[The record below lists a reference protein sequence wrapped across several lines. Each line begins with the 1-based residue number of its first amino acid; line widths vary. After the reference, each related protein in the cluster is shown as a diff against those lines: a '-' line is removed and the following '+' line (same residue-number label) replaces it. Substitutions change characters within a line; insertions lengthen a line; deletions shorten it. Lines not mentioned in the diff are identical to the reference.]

1 VGVQPHPL
9 ASVCR
14 HRQVS
19 YAAPEGVVSTTATPR
34 RRRMLAAL
42 LARLHR
48 WFDRHP
54 SAGDHLVAAVTA
66 LLVVAELTSGR
77 LVSYETAVAPTSEEV
92 VVSLALVAPLAF
104 GPRAPVAV
112 FATVMATCLVQLAV
126 TEHVLVADLA
136 PLVALYYLIVHGPS
150 RVAPIGLG
158 VALVGGAV
166 MSARASFPGP
176 LDGFVLGTV
185 VLSAEVLLAALLA
198 DRRVSRRARLAAL
211 EVERDQQAE
220 IGAAR
225 ERARIARELHDVVA
239 HSLAVMVAQADGGR
253 YAAPEDPDAAS
264 RALAQIAATGR
275 DALAQMRRLL
285 GVLRAD
291 AESADLPGLVR
302 RLAGAGLPV
311 ELAVE
316 GPARALPAELESC
329 IHRVAQEALTNVLKH
344 ADSPRRVEVV
354 LCYRDAEVELTVRD
368 DGRGIAAGDGRGHG
382 VAGMRER
389 VALHS
394 GTLHVG
400 PRAGGG
406 YEVRARLPAPAGD
419 VAALRA

>member
-1 VGVQPHPL
+1 
-9 ASVCR
+9 
-14 HRQVS
+14 
-19 YAAPEGVVSTTATPR
+19 
-34 RRRMLAAL
+34 MLGLL

-54 SAGDHLVAAVTA
+54 FAGDRLVAAVTG
-66 LLVVAELTSGR
+66 LLVAGELISGR
-77 LVSYETAVAPTSEEV
+77 LVSYDTSVAPTTEEV
-92 VVSLALVAPLAF
+92 LVSLALVAPLPF

-112 FATVMATCLVQLAV
+112 FATVMATCLVQLAL

-150 RVAPIGLG
+150 RLKPIGLA
-158 VALVGGAV
+158 VALVGGVV
-166 MSARASFPGP
+166 MSVRASFPGV
-176 LDGFVLGTV
+176 LDGFVLGAAVIT
-185 VLSAEVLLAALLA
+185 AYVLLAALLA
-198 DRRVSRRARLAAL
+198 DRRVNRRARLAAL

-239 HSLAVMVAQADGGR
+239 HSLAVMIAQADGGR
-253 YAAPEDPDAAS
+253 YAAPDDPGAAS
-264 RALAQIAATGR
+264 RALAQIAETGR

-285 GVLRAD
+285 GVLRGGED
-291 AESADLPGLVR
+291 GGDLPGLVR

-311 ELAVE
+311 ELEVE
-316 GPARALPAELESC
+316 GRARELPADVRLC

-354 LCYRDAEVELTVRD
+354 LRYLDAEVELTVRD
-368 DGRGIAAGDGRGHG
+368 DGRGIARGDGQGHG
-382 VAGMRER
+382 LAGMRER

-394 GTLHVG
+394 GTLDAG

-406 YEVRARLPAPAGD
+406 YEVRVRLPAAAGD
-419 VAALRA
+419 VAELRA